1 VVRRFAASLDA
12 MNHLRT
18 ICLVAL
24 AGSLLGCDPLEPS
37 DEGQYDLRVGLFDA
51 LGADSNRVLVGSRFE
66 VEIDQLRVEGEL
78 DPAGGGLNCAAST
91 ASGSLT
97 KTGAIE
103 FLVETA
109 GPGVVEFAPPIES
122 CPENDDVLV
131 ELGPDRWSMIGVEP
145 SAATGSWVGAG
156 DNAVRDWRMSP
167 GPAGTFPDAL
177 GLPLDDARVA
187 AEGRFLLLP
196 LLLDPSVGTRAEIRW
211 ADPDAVVSVP
221 EHYEEIATHVEE
233 DGERHAQTYLDGSL
247 RAGDSVDASITILAT
262 EFDLPALETVP
273 VREIT
278 DLELVP
284 VYFPGDGDEREW
296 GLPAGVVAITRDG
309 EGRRVMGAPVAWSVT
324 RGKVSA
330 YSVNFGDDVLEIGD
344 CRDEPKRAEW
354 RAATIVAELEDL
366 SAEVEL
372 EWVALPS
379 DDIDPTS
386 DVCEGSACNCSTT
399 TSPSD
404 SVFATLA
411 LLALLGLRR
420 RRSSTTRS
428 AA

>member
-1 VVRRFAASLDA
+1 

-18 ICLVAL
+18 VCLVAL
-24 AGSLLGCDPLEPS
+24 AGPLLACDPLEPS
-37 DEGQYDLRVGLFDA
+37 DEGQYNLRVGLLDA

-66 VEIDQLRVEGEL
+66 LEIEELRVEGEL

-103 FLVETA
+103 CLVETA
-109 GPGVVEFAPPIES
+109 GPGAVEFAPPIES

-131 ELGPDRWSMIGVEP
+131 ELGPDSWSMIGVEP

-167 GPAGTFPDAL
+167 GSAGAFPDAL

-187 AEGRFLLLP
+187 AEGRFQLLP
-196 LLLDPSVGTRAEIRW
+196 VLVDPSAGTRAEIRW

-221 EHYEEIATHVEE
+221 AHYEELATHVDEN
-233 DGERHAQTYLDGSL
+233 GERQPQTYLDGSL
-247 RAGDSVDASITILAT
+247 RAGNSVDASVTILAT

-273 VREIT
+273 VHEIT
-278 DLELVP
+278 NLELVP
-284 VYFPGDGDEREW
+284 VYFPGDGDQREW
-296 GLPAGVVAITRDG
+296 GLPAGIVAITRDG
-309 EGRRVMGAPVAWSVT
+309 EGRRVMGAPIEWSVT

-330 YSVNFGDDVLEIGD
+330 HSVNFGDDVLEIGD

-354 RAATIVAELEDL
+354 RGATIVAELEHL

-372 EWVALPS
+372 EWIALPS

-386 DVCEGSACNCSTT
+386 EVCHGSTCNCSTAA
-399 TSPSD
+399 SPRD

-411 LLALLGLRR
+411 LLVLGGALRR
-420 RRSSTTRS
+420 RHSSRSS
-428 AA
+428 AASTEPR